1 MKSKVL
7 AVLALSVGLAVPA
20 VYAQQSGSQSQPA
33 QPAAVTSQAG
43 QAEVTG
49 SIVTLSADRI
59 DVKIDSVSAPES
71 ATAGSSIV
79 VGNTTAFAL
88 DSSTDMPQGLK
99 VGDRVNL
106 WFANDNGSLKA
117 ARLALAPAADQSGA
131 SSESSATSPSSS
143 SSPASPTDQ
152 SAAGASGTS
161 DQPASAAS
169 GTTDQSASGTSA
181 QAEQPSTS
189 GSSMNDSAGSTA
201 QPSSAAESTS
211 PSAATTKAHRANLP
225 KTGSPLPLIGL
236 LGMAALASVLVLRFV
251 IKA

>member
-20 VYAQQSGSQSQPA
+20 AYAQQSASQSQPA
-33 QPAAVTSQAG
+33 QPAAVTGQAD

-49 SIVTLSADRI
+49 TIVTLSADRI
-59 DVKIDSVSAPES
+59 DVKIDAVTAPES

-88 DSSTDMPQGLK
+88 NSSTDMPQGLK

-117 ARLALAPAADQSGA
+117 ARLALAPAGDQSAA
-131 SSESSATSPSSS
+131 SSQSSSTSSS
-143 SSPASPTDQ
+143 SSAASP
-152 SAAGASGTS
+152 A
-161 DQPASAAS
+161 
-169 GTTDQSASGTSA
+169 DQSASGTSSPA
-181 QAEQPSTS
+181 DQSASGASSTAEQSS
-189 GSSMNDSAGSTA
+189 SSSSSMSDSATSTSTA
-201 QPSSAAESTS
+201 QPSSSAADATNPSASSTS
-211 PSAATTKAHRANLP
+211 AHRANLP

-236 LGMAALASVLVLRFV
+236 LGIAALASVLVLRFV
-251 IKA
+251 LRA